1 MARLVKEIGSRVII
15 DILEGTDPVELDR
28 IHLHYILFIGIVKVE
43 EFQDADIP
51 FHILVQHFVI
61 QPLEI
66 GGEFGVDGPE
76 HPLLGKSFLQGIR
89 YIFFHRGLG
98 IALGG
103 LRIRDQCFR
112 IFDIPLVTVEDGQ
125 LQELLVA
132 MGIAEKSDRQHEFDA
147 AVTRMR
153 PAVQTIWK
161 AKEQALLLANSFTAR
176 NQQKQVFAAI
186 EQMMAADLHVSSW
199 ENTLLRELRMKFR
212 L

>member
-1 MARLVKEIGSRVII
+1 MAAEFTDFSVSQQRALFDLLV
-15 DILEGTDPVELDR
+15 LAA
-28 IHLHYILFIGIVKVE
+28 Y
-43 EFQDADIP
+43 ADG
-51 FHILVQHFVI
+51 H
-61 QPLEI
+61 
-66 GGEFGVDGPE
+66 
-76 HPLLGKSFLQGIR
+76 
-89 YIFFHRGLG
+89 
-98 IALGG
+98 
-103 LRIRDQCFR
+103 
-112 IFDIPLVTVEDGQ
+112 LVTVEDGQ

-199 ENTLLRELRMKFR
+199 ENTLLMELRMKFR